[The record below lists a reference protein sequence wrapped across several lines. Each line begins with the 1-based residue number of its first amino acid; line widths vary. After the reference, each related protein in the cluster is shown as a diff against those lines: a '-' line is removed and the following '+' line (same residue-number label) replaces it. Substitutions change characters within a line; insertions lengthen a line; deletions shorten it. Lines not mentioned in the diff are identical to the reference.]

1 MSNTGKD
8 YLPSGEA
15 NEIEVIA
22 SSWLERREREDWN
35 DEANAELECWLA
47 ASPSHMVAYLRI
59 QDVWERANRFTA
71 LSRPVRTASTAVPAK
86 RTLPFMLRV
95 AASFVLV
102 GGVAAAVNAYVS
114 APRYQTYMTTVGG
127 REKLSLGD
135 GSSIELNTDTV
146 LRIAND
152 SNERRVL
159 LDKGEAYFDIHHNPA
174 HPFVVVAGG
183 HQVRDIGTKFVV
195 RNDPGRLEVRLMQGS
210 AELESLSGSKQSH
223 TLKPGDV
230 AVAQGGKTTL
240 LKKSAVSLAEQLGWR
255 RGLLEF
261 HHTSLAD
268 AATEFNRYSREQ
280 VVIADP
286 VAGKKPINGAL
297 PVGDLDEFTRMARN
311 FFGLRAERRGRM
323 VVFTH

>member
-1 MSNTGKD
+1 MSNAGKD

-15 NEIEVIA
+15 TEIEAVA
-22 SSWLERREREDWN
+22 SSWLERREREDWD
-35 DEANAELECWLA
+35 DESRVALERWLA
-47 ASPSHMVAYLRI
+47 ESPSHMVAYLRI
-59 QDVWERANRFTA
+59 HDVWDRANRLTA
-71 LSRPVRTASTAVPAK
+71 LVKPVRTSVAPAPVK
-86 RTLPFMLRV
+86 RSLPLVFRV

-146 LRIAND
+146 LRIAGD

-159 LDKGEAYFDIHHNPA
+159 LDKGEAYFDIRHNPA

-195 RNDPGRLEVRLMQGS
+195 RTDPGRLEVRLMQGS
-210 AELESLSGSKQSH
+210 AELESLSNNKQSH

-240 LKKSAVSLAEQLGWR
+240 LKRTSIDLAGQLGWR

-261 HHTSLAD
+261 HHTSLAE
-268 AATEFNRYSREQ
+268 AAEEFNRYSRERI
-280 VVIADP
+280 VIADP
-286 VAGKKPINGAL
+286 AAAKKPINGAL
-297 PVGDLDEFTRMARN
+297 PVGDLDEFARMAKN
-311 FFGLRAERRGRM
+311 FFGLRAERRGDT
-323 VVFTH
+323 VVFSQ

>member
-1 MSNTGKD
+1 MSNAGKD

-15 NEIEVIA
+15 TEIEAVA
-22 SSWLERREREDWN
+22 SSWLERREREDWD
-35 DEANAELECWLA
+35 DESRVALDRWLA
-47 ASPSHMVAYLRI
+47 ESPSHMVAYLRI
-59 QDVWERANRFTA
+59 HDVWDRANRLTA
-71 LSRPVRTASTAVPAK
+71 LVKPVRTSVAPAPVK
-86 RTLPFMLRV
+86 RSLPLVFRV

-146 LRIAND
+146 LRIAGD
-152 SNERRVL
+152 SNDRRVL
-159 LDKGEAYFDIHHNPA
+159 LDKGEAYFDIRHNPA

-195 RNDPGRLEVRLMQGS
+195 RPDPGRLEVRLMQGS
-210 AELESLSGSKQSH
+210 AELESLSNNKQSH

-240 LKKSAVSLAEQLGWR
+240 FKRTSIDLAGQLGWR

-268 AATEFNRYSREQ
+268 AAEEFNRYSRERI
-280 VVIADP
+280 VIADP
-286 VAGKKPINGAL
+286 AAAKKPINGAL
-297 PVGDLDEFTRMARN
+297 PVGDLDEFARMAKN
-311 FFGLRAERRGRM
+311 FFGLRAERRGDT
-323 VVFTH
+323 VVFSQ